1 MTIRERTWEILDV
14 AKPGDKA
21 SRAFDILILSLIMV
35 NVAAVIIGTVESVQA
50 RWGTTLFVFEV
61 FSVVIFTIEYA
72 GRIWSCV
79 SDNRYAGGFRGRM
92 RFVRQP
98 LPLVDLFAV
107 LPFYLPFLGIDL
119 RFIRAFRLFRII
131 RLAKASRYY
140 SSLSLIRDTVK
151 ARKEELVLTF
161 VVLAL
166 LLIVAASGI
175 YYCENDAQP
184 EQFPSIP
191 GAFWWAV
198 VTLTTVGYGDA
209 YPITVAGK
217 FFASLVAILGIGM
230 FALPT
235 GILGAGFVE
244 EIRRRRAGQEEQRCP
259 HCGREIA

>member
-1 MTIRERTWEILDV
+1 MTIRERAWQILDV

-21 SRAFDILILSLIMV
+21 SRAFDIFILSLIMV
-35 NVAAVIIGTVESVQA
+35 NVAAVIIGTVQSVQA
-50 RWGTTLFVFEV
+50 RWGTILFAFEV
-61 FSVVIFTIEYA
+61 FSVVIFTIEYI
-72 GRIWSCV
+72 GRIWSCA
-79 SDNRYAGGFRGRM
+79 SDKRYAGGFRGRM

-131 RLAKASRYY
+131 RLAKAGRYY
-140 SSLSLIRDTVK
+140 SSLSLIRDTMK
-151 ARKEELVLTF
+151 ARKEELILTLA
-161 VVLAL
+161 VLAL

-175 YYCENDAQP
+175 YYCEHDAQP
-184 EQFPSIP
+184 QQFPSIP
-191 GAFWWAV
+191 GAFWWAI

-209 YPITVAGK
+209 YPITIAGK
-217 FFASLVAILGIGM
+217 FFASLVAIFGIGM

-244 EIRRRRAGQEEQRCP
+244 EIRRRRAGQQKQRCP